1 MNYKVIPTPE
11 FIKNFKTLKKKYKS
25 IKKDVLE
32 LANELEKNPT
42 MGIDLGKNT
51 FKIRIKNSDNNKGK
65 SAGYRVI
72 TYCINEENEIFLIT
86 IYSKSEK
93 ENILDFELKELINK
107 VKT

>member
-11 FIKNFKTLKKKYKS
+11 FIKNLKILKKKYKN
-25 IKKDVLE
+25 IKNDVLE

-42 MGIDLGKNT
+42 IGTDLGNNT

-65 SAGYRVI
+65 SAGYRII
-72 TYCINEENEIFLIT
+72 TYCINDIKEVSLVT

-93 ENILDFELKELINK
+93 ENILELELKELIARLN
-107 VKT
+107 

>member
-11 FIKNFKTLKKKYKS
+11 FIKNLKTLKKKYKN
-25 IKKDVLE
+25 IKNDVLE

-42 MGIDLGKNT
+42 IGIDLGNNT

-65 SAGYRVI
+65 SAGYRII
-72 TYCINEENEIFLIT
+72 TYYINDNKEVSLVT

-93 ENILDFELKELINK
+93 ENILDIELKELIARLNS
-107 VKT
+107 

>member
-11 FIKNFKTLKKKYKS
+11 FIKNLKTLKKKYKN
-25 IKKDVLE
+25 IKNDVLE

-42 MGIDLGKNT
+42 IGTELGSNT

-65 SAGYRVI
+65 SAGYRVV
-72 TYCINEENEIFLIT
+72 TYLINEENEVYLVT

-93 ENILDFELKELINK
+93 ENILDLELREIISKFKL
-107 VKT
+107 